1 MQDNLIRMMDR
12 DGVLCVLAADTT
24 EMVREMQRLHGTA
37 KVVSAA
43 LGRLL
48 TAASLMGSMLKG
60 ETDSVTL
67 TVRGD
72 GPASPLTAVSD
83 SRGNVRGCA
92 GRVDVDLSLNAKGKL
107 DVAGAVGKAGTL
119 TVVRDLGLREPYVGQ
134 VPLVSGE
141 IAEDVTAYYAA
152 SEQIPT
158 VCALGVLVDPD
169 TQGILRAGGF
179 MVQLLPTADDGVID
193 RVERCIQG
201 VRPVTTMLFEGM
213 KPEDICRAVLPEFA
227 LEVLDSASVGYRCTC
242 SHERTKNALRA
253 TGLAALEEMAE
264 DAETRVT
271 CNFCNKTYVFSQNEM
286 RALADEAKAALAEEA
301 KAALADEHDAPDD
314 TTT

>member
-92 GRVDVDLSLNAKGKL
+92 GRVDVDLPLNAKGKL

-213 KPEDICRAVLPEFA
+213 TPEMICRAVLPEFA

-286 RALADEAKAALAEEA
+286 RALAEEA
-301 KAALADEHDAPDD
+301 KAALADEHDAPGDTD

>member
-60 ETDSVTL
+60 EKDSVTL

-92 GRVDVDLSLNAKGKL
+92 GRVDVDLPLNAKGKL

-213 KPEDICRAVLPEFA
+213 TPEMICRAVLPEFE
-227 LEVLDSASVGYRCTC
+227 LEALDSASVGYRCTC

-286 RALADEAKAALAEEA
+286 RALADEAKAALA
-301 KAALADEHDAPDD
+301 DEHDAPDD

>member
-24 EMVREMQRLHGTA
+24 EMVREMQRLHGTV

-60 ETDSVTL
+60 EKDSVTL

-92 GRVDVDLSLNAKGKL
+92 GRVDVDLPLNAKGKL

-213 KPEDICRAVLPEFA
+213 TPEMICRAVLPEFE
-227 LEVLDSASVGYRCTC
+227 LEALDSASVGYRCTC

-286 RALADEAKAALAEEA
+286 RALADEAKAALA
-301 KAALADEHDAPDD
+301 DEHDAPDD

>member
-83 SRGNVRGCA
+83 SCGNVRGCA
-92 GRVDVDLSLNAKGKL
+92 GRVDVDLPLNAKGKL

-169 TQGILRAGGF
+169 TQGILNAGGF

-213 KPEDICRAVLPEFA
+213 KPEDICRAVLPEFE

-253 TGLAALEEMAE
+253 TGLAALREMAE

-286 RALADEAKAALAEEA
+286 RALADEAKAALAAQE
-301 KAALADEHDAPDD
+301 DVSTD
-314 TTT
+314 TPT

>member
-92 GRVDVDLSLNAKGKL
+92 GRVDVDLPLNAKGKL

-169 TQGILRAGGF
+169 TQGILHAGGF

-213 KPEDICRAVLPEFA
+213 TPEDICRAVLPEFA
-227 LEVLDSASVGYRCTC
+227 LEALDSASVGYRCTC

-286 RALADEAKAALAEEA
+286 RALADEAKAALA
-301 KAALADEHDAPDD
+301 DEHDAPDD

>member
-92 GRVDVDLSLNAKGKL
+92 GRVDVDLPLNAKGKL

-271 CNFCNKTYVFSQNEM
+271 CNFCNKTYVFSQSEL
-286 RALADEAKAALAEEA
+286 RALADEAKAALAEE
-301 KAALADEHDAPDD
+301 HDAPDD

>member
-60 ETDSVTL
+60 EMDSVTL

-92 GRVDVDLSLNAKGKL
+92 GRVDVDLPLNAKGKL

-213 KPEDICRAVLPEFA
+213 KPEDICRAVLPEFE

-286 RALADEAKAALAEEA
+286 RALADEAKAALA
-301 KAALADEHDAPDD
+301 DEHDAPDD

>member
-92 GRVDVDLSLNAKGKL
+92 GRVDVDLPLNAKGKL

-201 VRPVTTMLFEGM
+201 VRPVTTMLFESM
-213 KPEDICRAVLPEFA
+213 TPEDICRAVLPEFE
-227 LEVLDSASVGYRCTC
+227 LEALDSASVGYRCTC

-286 RALADEAKAALAEEA
+286 RALAEEAKAALAE
-301 KAALADEHDAPDD
+301 EHDAPDD

>member
-1 MQDNLIRMMDR
+1 M
-12 DGVLCVLAADTT
+12 
-24 EMVREMQRLHGTA
+24 
-37 KVVSAA
+37 
-43 LGRLL
+43 
-48 TAASLMGSMLKG
+48 
-60 ETDSVTL
+60 
-67 TVRGD
+67 
-72 GPASPLTAVSD
+72 
-83 SRGNVRGCA
+83 
-92 GRVDVDLSLNAKGKL
+92 
-107 DVAGAVGKAGTL
+107 
-119 TVVRDLGLREPYVGQ
+119 RDLGLREPYVGQ

-169 TQGILRAGGF
+169 TQGILHAGGF

-213 KPEDICRAVLPEFA
+213 TPEMICRAVLPEFA

-286 RALADEAKAALAEEA
+286 RALAEEA
-301 KAALADEHDAPDD
+301 KAALAAQEDVSTDMP
-314 TTT
+314 T

>member
-92 GRVDVDLSLNAKGKL
+92 GRVDVDLPLNAKGKL

-286 RALADEAKAALAEEA
+286 RALAEEA
-301 KAALADEHDAPDD
+301 KAALAAQEDVSTDMP
-314 TTT
+314 T

>member
-92 GRVDVDLSLNAKGKL
+92 GRVDVDLPLNAKGKL

-213 KPEDICRAVLPEFA
+213 KPEDICRAVLPEFE

-286 RALADEAKAALAEEA
+286 RALAEEAKAALAE
-301 KAALADEHDAPDD
+301 EHDAPDD

>member
-92 GRVDVDLSLNAKGKL
+92 GRVDVELPLNAKGKL

-193 RVERCIQG
+193 RVERCVQG

-253 TGLAALEEMAE
+253 TGLEALEEMAE

-286 RALADEAKAALAEEA
+286 RALAEEA

>member
-1 MQDNLIRMMDR
+1 MKENLIRMIDR
-12 DGVLCVLAADTT
+12 DGALSIFAADTT
-24 EMVREMQRLHGTA
+24 EMVREMQRLHSTS

-48 TAASLMGSMLKG
+48 TAASLMGSGLKG

-92 GRVDVDLSLNAKGKL
+92 GRIDVSLPLNAKGKL
-107 DVAGAVGKAGTL
+107 DVSGAVGKNGTL

-141 IAEDVTAYYAA
+141 IAEDITAYYAA

-169 TQGILRAGGF
+169 TEGILNAGGF
-179 MVQLLPTADDGVID
+179 LVQLLPTADDSVID
-193 RVERCIQG
+193 RVERCVQK

-213 KPEDICRAVLPEFA
+213 TPEKICRAVLPEFE
-227 LEVLDSASVGYRCTC
+227 LDVLDRASVGYRCTC
-242 SHERTKNALRA
+242 SRERTKNALRA

-271 CNFCNKTYVFSQNEM
+271 CNFCNKTYVFSQSEL
-286 RALADEAKAALAEEA
+286 RALADEARAALAQQHTEA
-301 KAALADEHDAPDD
+301 E
-314 TTT
+314 

>member
-92 GRVDVDLSLNAKGKL
+92 GRVDVDLPLNAKGKL

-286 RALADEAKAALAEEA
+286 RALADEAKAALAEE
-301 KAALADEHDAPDD
+301 HDAPDD

>member
-92 GRVDVDLSLNAKGKL
+92 GRVDVDLPLNAKGKL

-169 TQGILRAGGF
+169 TQGILHAGGF

-213 KPEDICRAVLPEFA
+213 TPEMICRAVLPEFE

-253 TGLAALEEMAE
+253 TGLEALEEMAE

-286 RALADEAKAALAEEA
+286 RALAEEA

>member
-60 ETDSVTL
+60 EKDSVTL

-92 GRVDVDLSLNAKGKL
+92 GRVDVELPLNAKGKL

-193 RVERCIQG
+193 RVERCVQG

-253 TGLAALEEMAE
+253 TGLEALEEMAE

-286 RALADEAKAALAEEA
+286 RALAEEA

>member
-92 GRVDVDLSLNAKGKL
+92 GRVDVDLPLNAKGKL

-201 VRPVTTMLFEGM
+201 VRPVTAGQRLGRLPLYLLARAHEKRPARDGACGARRNGGG
-213 KPEDICRAVLPEFA
+213 CRNARHLQFLQQDVCVFA
-227 LEVLDSASVGYRCTC
+227 
-242 SHERTKNALRA
+242 K
-253 TGLAALEEMAE
+253 
-264 DAETRVT
+264 
-271 CNFCNKTYVFSQNEM
+271 
-286 RALADEAKAALAEEA
+286 
-301 KAALADEHDAPDD
+301 
-314 TTT
+314 